1 MDFKRVLRP
10 NFIDELNR
18 LYDVKN
24 SWWRKM
30 ANDKDAFILI
40 RNNRVHVL
48 VNGGLL
54 MQIEFVR
61 GRINCKIHEDF
72 LSLRNTDNPY
82 VTMGENTIAPIQ
94 RVEGL
99 KDLSKHYSKVKRRIK
114 IFTGKEKQAVQDLGV
129 KVTQIIDMEIG
140 LEGDKKKGASKKGA
154 QRVDMAGISDKGA
167 LVFFEIKLFDNGEL
181 RSRGTPR
188 VVGQLKKYDRLLGK
202 FRSEIINGYEDQYK
216 VYQQLNGNF
225 FKNRLNIFEIKKL
238 YPNVRLIITGF
249 DGGQKEFLLPTII
262 KGICDGMGWD
272 NKTPDLIAIGSHSN
286 LKEGRLFKGI

>member
-82 VTMGENTIAPIQ
+82 VTVGEKTIAPIQ

-114 IFTGKEKQAVQDLGV
+114 IFTGKEKQTVQDLGL

-202 FRSEIINGYEDQYK
+202 FRSEIINGYKDQYK
-216 VYQQLNGNF
+216 VYQQLKGNF

-249 DGGQKEFLLPTII
+249 DGGQKEFILPTVLR
-262 KGICDGMGWD
+262 GIRDGMAWD
-272 NKTPDLIAIGSHSN
+272 DKMADLIAIGSHSN